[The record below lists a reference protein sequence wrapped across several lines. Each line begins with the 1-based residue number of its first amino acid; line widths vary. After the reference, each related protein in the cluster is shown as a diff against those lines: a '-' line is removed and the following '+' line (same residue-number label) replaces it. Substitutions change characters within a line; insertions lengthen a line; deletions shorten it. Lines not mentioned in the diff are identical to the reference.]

1 VAILARTSG
10 ISMKNRWFHSMNPF
24 RSERKFLLLLVS
36 MVLLFTL
43 RPLLSDFVSVSF
55 LMEIFFSLVLLSG
68 IYAASD
74 TKKKF
79 VTALFLAIP
88 TLLAEWSS
96 RFAEMPVI
104 EMVKLVFTILFLGYT
119 AIVILVFIF
128 RQKKVTAELIAGAV
142 CVYFLLGLLWGAIY
156 PLLEAAHP
164 GSFATPEETGA
175 DNTRFIYYSFVTL
188 TTLGYGDITPLTAPA
203 RSFSIL
209 EAIIGQL
216 YLAVLIARLV
226 GTYISQSG
234 DG

>member
-1 VAILARTSG
+1 
-10 ISMKNRWFHSMNPF
+10 MNPF
-24 RSERKFLLLLVS
+24 RSERKFLLLLVTI
-36 MVLLFTL
+36 LLFFTL
-43 RPLLSDFVSVSF
+43 RPLLSDLVSVSF
-55 LMEIFFSLVLLSG
+55 LMEIFFSLVLFSG

-74 TKKKF
+74 SKGKF

-88 TLLAEWSS
+88 TFLAEWSS
-96 RFAEMPVI
+96 RFAQIPFVD
-104 EMVKLVFTILFLGYT
+104 MVKLVLTIVFLGYT
-119 AIVILVFIF
+119 AILILLFIY

-142 CVYFLLGLLWGAIY
+142 CVYFLLGLLWGSIY
-156 PLLEAAHP
+156 PLLEAVHP
-164 GSFATPEETGA
+164 GSFAIPQETGE

-209 EAIIGQL
+209 EAMIGQL

-226 GTYISQSG
+226 GTHVSQSD